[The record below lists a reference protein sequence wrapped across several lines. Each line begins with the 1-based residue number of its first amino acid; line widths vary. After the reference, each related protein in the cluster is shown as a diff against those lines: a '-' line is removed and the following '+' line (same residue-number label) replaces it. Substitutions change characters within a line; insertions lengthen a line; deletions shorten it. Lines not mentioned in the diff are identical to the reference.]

1 MNPLSALLNRLSARF
16 PVLQKICGV
25 GWKVI
30 LTEALIEIPFLILES
45 SVLMRLLFGFTLG
58 LTFWQYVGVASGL
71 YLLIEGGRWAFTRF
85 VRKSNDY
92 SFFKHEW
99 ELLQTLL
106 TAAVQL
112 RRKYRTKP
120 LRQK

>member
-1 MNPLSALLNRLSARF
+1 MVWLRQFLHRLSDRFPFLKKLLN
-16 PVLQKICGV
+16 V
-25 GWKVI
+25 GWKIV
-30 LTEALIEIPFLILES
+30 LTETLIEIPFLILES
-45 SVLMRLLFGFTLG
+45 SLLMRLLFGFTLG

-85 VRKSNDY
+85 IRRSNDY
-92 SFFKHEW
+92 RFFKHEW
-99 ELLQTLL
+99 ELLQTVLI
-106 TAAVQL
+106 AAAQL